1 MAMSTARTEYDTRDL
16 PEFAGAASLE
26 RLREAIA
33 RLRRSR
39 DRMLAL
45 ERPVLRRGIE
55 RTDALIDALSE
66 RLHRAETAARSA
78 IVEATPIEAWAV
90 LVDEAGHEVSN
101 RTFCVIEPDDGSG
114 NRRVDRALELE
125 GFPEEMARAVSLRLI
140 GCDGGQG
147 ELVLDAVGAAPLW
160 FERSA

>member
-1 MAMSTARTEYDTRDL
+1 MAMSTARTEYDPRFL
-16 PEFAGAASLE
+16 PEFSPNPTLE
-26 RLREAIA
+26 RLRDAIA

-45 ERPVLRRGIE
+45 ERPSLQRGIE
-55 RTDALIDALSE
+55 RTEAMIDQLAD
-66 RLHRAETAARSA
+66 RLHRAEAASTTAVVA
-78 IVEATPIEAWAV
+78 ATPIEAWAV
-90 LVDEAGHEVSN
+90 LVDEEGREVSN

-125 GFPEEMARAVSLRLI
+125 GYPEEMARAVSLRLI
-140 GCDGGQG
+140 GCDGGEG
-147 ELVLDAVGAAPLW
+147 ELALDAVGDAPLW